1 MKLKPYPEYRPSG
14 VDWFGDLPA
23 HWQVVALKY
32 VLADME
38 SGTSVNAIDVPASNG
53 EFGVLK
59 TSCVYGGAF
68 IAAENKAVVP
78 EELDRVAC
86 PLRAGTLIVSRMNTP
101 ELVGAAGLVR
111 RAAAGLFLPDRLWQV
126 SFHDAEPAFAHY
138 WTQTAAY
145 RVQVEM
151 ACSGTSSSMQNL
163 SQGQFRSFAFPRASV
178 VEQAAIAA
186 FLDRETAKIDT
197 LIAKQEKL
205 IELLQ
210 EKRQA
215 VISHAVTKGLDPTVP
230 MKSSGVEWLG
240 DVPAHWEIGPVKRFF
255 SFLDGRRIPLSAE
268 ERGGRTGDYP
278 YYGASGVIDSID
290 DYIFEE
296 DLVLVSED
304 GANLLARSTPIA
316 FVARGKYWVNNHA
329 HILKPIDEHLIYWA
343 ERIEA
348 ENLVPFVSGSA
359 QPKLTIQALA
369 NIPIAV
375 PPDGKE
381 RQEIETHILS
391 VSTKI
396 DALIA
401 KAKQAIELQKEH
413 RTALISAAVTGKI
426 DVRGMVDQESY
437 EEKAA

>member
-1 MKLKPYPEYRPSG
+1 MKLKPYPKYMPSG
-14 VDWFGDLPA
+14 LEWLGDLPA
-23 HWQVVALKY
+23 HWKIVPLKH
-32 VLADME
+32 VLVDME
-38 SGTSVNAIDVPASNG
+38 SGTSVNAIDVPASSG

-59 TSCVYGGAF
+59 TSCVYGGEF

-78 EELDRVAC
+78 EEFDRVSC
-86 PLRAGTLIVSRMNTP
+86 PLRRGTLIVSRMNTP

-111 RAAAGLFLPDRLWQV
+111 RAEAGLFLPDRLWQV

-163 SQGQFRSFAFPRASV
+163 SQGQFRSFAFPRPSV
-178 VEQAAIAA
+178 AEQVAIAA
-186 FLDRETAKIDT
+186 YLDRETAKIDT

-215 VISHAVTKGLDPTVP
+215 VISHAVMKGLDPMVP
-230 MKSSGVEWLG
+230 MKPSGVAWLG
-240 DVPAHWEIGPVKRFF
+240 DVPEHWEVGPIKRFF
-255 SFLDGRRIPLSAE
+255 SFLDGKRVPLSAE
-268 ERGGRTGDYP
+268 ERGVRAGDYP
-278 YYGASGVIDSID
+278 YYGASGIIDSVD
-290 DYIFEE
+290 DYIFDE

-329 HILKPIDEHLIYWA
+329 HVLKPVDEHLTYWS

-369 NIPIAV
+369 NILIAV
-375 PPDGKE
+375 PPSANE
-381 RQEIETHILS
+381 RQEIEAYILS
-391 VSTKI
+391 ESAKI
-396 DALIA
+396 GTLIA
-401 KAKQAIELQKEH
+401 KAQQAIALQKEH